1 MEINKIKEGTKLC
14 VALDGRLDTTSAPA
28 LEETL
33 KTELEGVT
41 EFVLDLEKL
50 AYISSA
56 GLRVI
61 LYAQK
66 TINKQGSMKIV
77 NAGEDIL
84 DIFEITGFSGIL
96 TIE

>member
-66 TINKQGSMKIV
+66 TMNKQGSMKIV

-84 DIFEITGFSGIL
+84 DIFEITGFSDIL